1 LPLRIDACI
10 ATEDFVADLKDSNQ
24 VPTEAPAKDE
34 TADAKKTAPTPKKGT
49 RRKARTPRTRSKQP
63 SISEAAPPTI
73 APGARKKYSE
83 KERAEKLSEIERQ
96 TGRGT
101 SVKDAVKKA
110 GIAEQTYYQW
120 KKVAGEA
127 PQRSELE
134 DLVKLEEENARLKT
148 LLSDRLR
155 KENAEL
161 KKRLGLG

>member
-49 RRKARTPRTRSKQP
+49 GRKARTPRTRSKQP

-101 SVKDAVKKA
+101 SVKDAVKKGYAWLGGLAELRDVTYVDLPTSHWPMWSRPRELA
-110 GIAEQTYYQW
+110 GIIGD
-120 KKVAGEA
+120 VAKAHA
-127 PQRSELE
+127 PG
-134 DLVKLEEENARLKT
+134 A
-148 LLSDRLR
+148 
-155 KENAEL
+155 
-161 KKRLGLG
+161 